1 VLIGGSMKKKIVF
14 MMIDMNIGGTEK
26 ALLNML
32 SEFELDEYD
41 ITVLMLEEHGG
52 FLSLIPEEVRIEYVN
67 GYEKIKLALNQP
79 PQMTAL
85 DYLKKGMV
93 IKSFNIAILHLI
105 SKITKNRSAF
115 FKYILHNQPIIN
127 GEFDLAVAYAGPM
140 DFISYYVVN
149 KIKAKKKVQ
158 WIHFDVTKIGFNSTF
173 STKIYNKFD
182 KLFVVSH
189 EAKRKLLQQMP
200 ILKNKAEVFSN
211 IISSRLIRIQST
223 EGKGF
228 NDQFDGVRILTV
240 GRLTSEKG
248 QDIAIRVLAKLLDNG
263 YKVKWYCI
271 GEGNSRKRY
280 EKIVEEYNL
289 QDEFIFLGV
298 DPNPYGYIE
307 QCDIYV
313 QPSRHEGYCIT
324 LAEARCLKKPIV
336 TTDFTGAKE
345 QIKNGETGLI
355 VSVNENEMYKAIIS
369 LINNRDLGERF
380 SQNLARESFNYTL
393 EMDKINKLF

>member
-67 GYEKIKLALNQP
+67 GYEKIKQALNQP
-79 PQMTAL
+79 PQMTVL
-85 DYLKKGMV
+85 DYFKKGMV

-140 DFISYYVVN
+140 DFISYFVVN

-189 EAKRKLLQQMP
+189 EAKSKLLQQMP

-298 DPNPYGYIE
+298 DPNPYRYIE

-355 VSVNENEMYKAIIS
+355 VSVNENEMYKAIVS
-369 LINNRDLGERF
+369 LINNRDLSERF

-393 EMDKINKLF
+393 EMDKIYKLF